1 MKIKL
6 LIWLK
11 FLVLFSIDENK
22 AIEAE
27 FNNQDYMFD
36 KYGNDYLEEDEFIYQ
51 QNNEKKLNNFNE

>member
-6 LIWLK
+6 LIWLQ

-36 KYGNDYLEEDEFIYQ
+36 KYGNDYLEEGEFIY
-51 QNNEKKLNNFNE
+51 